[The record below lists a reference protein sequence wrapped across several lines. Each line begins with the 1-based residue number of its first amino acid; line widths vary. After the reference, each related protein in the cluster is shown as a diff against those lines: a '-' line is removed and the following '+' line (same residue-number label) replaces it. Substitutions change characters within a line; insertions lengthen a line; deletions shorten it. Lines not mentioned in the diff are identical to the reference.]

1 MTERSRQA
9 RQTRRGMAIVV
20 VLTLSM
26 ALLIMSSAYIS
37 TLHNQAPVNP
47 DLLSS
52 IQAELMAQGA
62 TQIAMLKFKE
72 MPSCLYYAA
81 IASKSGN
88 VTPYNLFR
96 GSGAVS
102 GDNKDGDWLMNASFT
117 WPIHATCNTNFQMLS
132 SQMYKEM
139 NIRIITVV
147 NYTALDGR
155 TLSKSFEQTINGV
168 RQKVGP

>member
-1 MTERSRQA
+1 
-9 RQTRRGMAIVV
+9 MAIVV

-26 ALLIMSSAYIS
+26 ALLILSSAYVS

-47 DLLSS
+47 DLLSG

-62 TQIAMLKFKE
+62 AQIAMLKFKE

-88 VTPYNLFR
+88 LTPYNRFR
-96 GSGAVS
+96 GSGGVV
-102 GDNKDGDWLMNASFT
+102 GKNNDGDWLMNASFT
-117 WPIHATCNTNFQMLS
+117 WPIHASCNTNFQMLS

-139 NIRIITVV
+139 NIRITTVV
-147 NYTALDGR
+147 NYITLDGR
-155 TLSKSFEQTINGV
+155 SVSKSFEQTINGV